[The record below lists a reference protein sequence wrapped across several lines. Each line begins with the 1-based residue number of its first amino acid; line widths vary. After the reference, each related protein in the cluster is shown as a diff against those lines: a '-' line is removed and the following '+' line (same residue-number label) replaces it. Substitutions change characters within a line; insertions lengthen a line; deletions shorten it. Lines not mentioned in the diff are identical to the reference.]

1 MKAERERVQ
10 DKMRRLTRAYLD
22 QQVDDEDDY
31 ERRKLR
37 HELELETL
45 VVPQADTVAEAGR
58 SRMVQGWVMADS

>member
-37 HELELETL
+37 YELELETL
-45 VVPQADTVAEAGR
+45 VVPQANTVAEAGR